1 MQKGFLNMHQSMNV
15 ASNAKMIEVLKAEF
29 IGEAAD
35 VLRVALAPG
44 GRSELVDTLGGA
56 VLLAYVLARRC
67 GISFDEL
74 DTDVLGKAETGIN
87 EGHKLE
93 STYGDLSLL
102 KKHFESGNFRGFGHD
117 KKRRL

>member
-1 MQKGFLNMHQSMNV
+1 MHQTVSV

-35 VLRVALAPG
+35 VMRAALAG
-44 GRSELVDTLGGA
+44 GDRSELLDTLGGV
-56 VLLAYVLARRC
+56 VLLAYLLARRC
-67 GISFDEL
+67 GISFEEL
-74 DTDVLGKAETGIN
+74 DADIIEKAETGIM

-93 STYGDLSLL
+93 SVYGDLSLL
-102 KKHFESGNFRGFGHD
+102 KKHFESGISRGFGQD

>member
-1 MQKGFLNMHQSMNV
+1 MHQTVNV

-35 VLRVALAPG
+35 VMRAALAG
-44 GRSELVDTLGGA
+44 GDRSELLDTLGGV

-74 DTDVLGKAETGIN
+74 DTDIVGKAETGIN

-93 STYGDLSLL
+93 SIYGDLSLL
-102 KKHFESGNFRGFGHD
+102 KKHFESGISRGFGQD

>member
-1 MQKGFLNMHQSMNV
+1 MHQSINV

-35 VLRVALAPG
+35 VMRVSLSPG
-44 GRSELVDTLGGA
+44 GRSELVDTLGGT

-67 GISFDEL
+67 GISFGEL
-74 DTDVLGKAETGIN
+74 DADVVVKADTGIS

-93 STYGDLSLL
+93 SAYGDLSLL
-102 KKHFESGNFRGFGHD
+102 KKHFESGNLRGFGQD
-117 KKRRL
+117 RKSKL

>member
-1 MQKGFLNMHQSMNV
+1 MQQTMNV

-35 VLRVALAPG
+35 VMRVALAPG
-44 GRSELVDTLGGA
+44 GRSELVDTLGGT

-74 DTDVLGKAETGIN
+74 DADVVSKADSGIN

-102 KKHFESGNFRGFGHD
+102 KKHFESGNLRGFGQE

>member
-1 MQKGFLNMHQSMNV
+1 MHQTVNV

-35 VLRVALAPG
+35 VMRAALATG
-44 GRSELVDTLGGA
+44 GRGELLDTLGGA

-74 DTDVLGKAETGIN
+74 DADIVGKAETGIN

-102 KKHFESGNFRGFGHD
+102 KKHFESGISRGFGQD

>member
-1 MQKGFLNMHQSMNV
+1 MQQTMNV
-15 ASNAKMIEVLKAEF
+15 ASNARMIEVLKSEF

-35 VLRVALAPG
+35 VMRAALIPD
-44 GRSELVDTLGGA
+44 GRGELCETLGGA

-67 GISFDEL
+67 GITFEEL
-74 DTDVLGKAETGIN
+74 DADVINKAESGIN

-102 KKHFESGNFRGFGHD
+102 KKHFESGTLRGFGQD
-117 KKRRL
+117 KKRKL

>member
-1 MQKGFLNMHQSMNV
+1 MQQTMNV

-35 VLRVALAPG
+35 VMRVALAPD
-44 GRSELVDTLGGA
+44 GRSELTSTLGGA

-67 GISFDEL
+67 GISYEEL
-74 DTDVLGKAETGIN
+74 DFDIVQKADSGIS

-93 STYGDLSLL
+93 SSYGDLSLL
-102 KKHFESGNFRGFGHD
+102 KKHFESGNLRGFGQD

>member
-1 MQKGFLNMHQSMNV
+1 MQQTMNV

-35 VLRVALAPG
+35 VMRVALAPD
-44 GRSELVDTLGGA
+44 GRSELLNTLGGA

-67 GISFDEL
+67 GISYEEL
-74 DTDVLGKAETGIN
+74 DSDVVQKADLGIN

-93 STYGDLSLL
+93 SSYGDLSLL
-102 KKHFESGNFRGFGHD
+102 KKHFESGNLRGFGQD

>member
-1 MQKGFLNMHQSMNV
+1 MHQSMNV

-35 VLRVALAPG
+35 VLRVTLAPG

-102 KKHFESGNFRGFGHD
+102 KKHFESGNSRGFGQD

>member
-1 MQKGFLNMHQSMNV
+1 MQQTMNV

-35 VLRVALAPG
+35 VMRVALAPD
-44 GRSELVDTLGGA
+44 GRSELMNTLGGA

-67 GISFDEL
+67 GISFEEL
-74 DTDVLGKAETGIN
+74 DADVIQKADSGIN

-102 KKHFESGNFRGFGHD
+102 KKHFESGNLRGFGQD